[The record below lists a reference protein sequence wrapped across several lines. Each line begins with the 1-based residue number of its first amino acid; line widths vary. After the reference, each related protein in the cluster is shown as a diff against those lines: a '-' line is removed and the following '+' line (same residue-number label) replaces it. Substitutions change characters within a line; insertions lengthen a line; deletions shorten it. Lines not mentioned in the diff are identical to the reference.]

1 MKTNGSIYVSHYERR
16 ITLVVDALQAE
27 WDTAGAGELSDDAAR
42 RRRPAYLYAL
52 DHIPE
57 TVR

>member
-16 ITLVVDALQAE
+16 ITLVIDALRAE
-27 WDTAGAGELSDDAAR
+27 WDTTGAGELSDDAAR
-42 RRRPAYLYAL
+42 RVAARILYAL

>member
-16 ITLVVDALQAE
+16 ITLVVGALQAE
-27 WDTAGAGELSDDAAR
+27 WDATGAGELSDDAAR
-42 RRRPAYLYAL
+42 RAAARILYAL